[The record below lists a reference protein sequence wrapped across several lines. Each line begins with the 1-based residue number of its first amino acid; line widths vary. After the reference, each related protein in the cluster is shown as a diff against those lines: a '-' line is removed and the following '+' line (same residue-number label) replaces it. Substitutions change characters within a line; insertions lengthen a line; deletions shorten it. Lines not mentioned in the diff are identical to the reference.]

1 MSAGTASAMAPT
13 EAHAKA
19 EAARAVAKTLRDDIE
34 QRRAIGKLGKYGGL
48 WESAAATCD
57 DVAEFLDEI
66 DKQEK
71 ESSNE

>member
-1 MSAGTASAMAPT
+1 MSARTASAMAPT

-19 EAARAVAKTLRDDIE
+19 EAARAVAKTLRDDME
-34 QRRAIGKLGKYGGL
+34 QRREEGTLGKYGAC

-66 DKQEK
+66 DRREK
-71 ESSNE
+71 ESNNE